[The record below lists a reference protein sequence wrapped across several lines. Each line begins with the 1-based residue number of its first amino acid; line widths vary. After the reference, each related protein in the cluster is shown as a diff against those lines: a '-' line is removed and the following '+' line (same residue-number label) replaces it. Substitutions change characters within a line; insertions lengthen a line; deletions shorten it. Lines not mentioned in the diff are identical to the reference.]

1 MPLHDRLAGRRLWAK
16 VHELRA
22 RQWESPGAVEA
33 RAVARVQALLA
44 HAGAH
49 VPHYRALLGTAGV
62 DPRTIRSIEDLA
74 RVPVTTR
81 GALRAGFP
89 DGITADDV
97 PARRRLPWM
106 TSGSTGLPLAFFL
119 DRAGVDDWTA
129 SYLFFLEWAG
139 AALWHTRVVIASPRH
154 YYVARTHVGRWRAL
168 LRRVALGHAQVE
180 LPGPGLTAEAF
191 RAAVGRV
198 AGRRPY
204 FLWAYASYAG
214 RLARSLIEHGSPLPA
229 PPQVVIT
236 VAETSTPLLKD
247 AIARAF
253 RSPVVS
259 HYSCLEVPRLAQS
272 CPDNP
277 AALHV
282 NAERAVVRVVG
293 DDGRSV
299 APGARGRVVVTDLVN
314 RVMPLVNYDL
324 GDTAIQGA
332 PCPCGR
338 GWPTLAQI
346 EGRVNETLLGADGRA
361 VSAAVLGQFLLNVC
375 GALPYVWEYQAVQD
389 RAGAVDLRV
398 VPTARYTAAVGEAI
412 RRGLETLLGP
422 GTPARVTLVD
432 ALERTGSGKQLV
444 IRSALAG
451 ER

>member
-1 MPLHDRLAGRRLWAK
+1 
-16 VHELRA
+16 
-22 RQWESPGAVEA
+22 
-33 RAVARVQALLA
+33 
-44 HAGAH
+44 
-49 VPHYRALLGTAGV
+49 
-62 DPRTIRSIEDLA
+62 
-74 RVPVTTR
+74 
-81 GALRAGFP
+81 
-89 DGITADDV
+89 
-97 PARRRLPWM
+97 
-106 TSGSTGLPLAFFL
+106 
-119 DRAGVDDWTA
+119 
-129 SYLFFLEWAG
+129 
-139 AALWHTRVVIASPRH
+139 
-154 YYVARTHVGRWRAL
+154 
-168 LRRVALGHAQVE
+168 
-180 LPGPGLTAEAF
+180 
-191 RAAVGRV
+191 
-198 AGRRPY
+198 
-204 FLWAYASYAG
+204 
-214 RLARSLIEHGSPLPA
+214 
-229 PPQVVIT
+229 
-236 VAETSTPLLKD
+236 
-247 AIARAF
+247 
-253 RSPVVS
+253 
-259 HYSCLEVPRLAQS
+259 
-272 CPDNP
+272 
-277 AALHV
+277 
-282 NAERAVVRVVG
+282 VVG

-389 RAGAVDLRV
+389 GAGAVDLRV
-398 VPTARYTAAVGEAI
+398 VPTARYTAAAGEAI